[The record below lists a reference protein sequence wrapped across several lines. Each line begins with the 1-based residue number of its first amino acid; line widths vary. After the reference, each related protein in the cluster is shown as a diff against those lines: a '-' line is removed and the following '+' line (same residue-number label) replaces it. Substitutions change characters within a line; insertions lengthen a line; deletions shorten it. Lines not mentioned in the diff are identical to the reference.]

1 MLGGRDW
8 ATIAPR
14 MSAAFKL
21 LVIADESPEFPA
33 ALHYAALRAKRS
45 GDGVVMLRVV
55 EPPEPAEWVSVSEEI
70 RRQAA
75 EAAEALTQRFAAE
88 VWAETGVTVEIVIRE
103 GELKDEIRRL
113 LEQDSSVK
121 LVVLAAS
128 SNKGGPGPLVQSLAK
143 GLGLHGH
150 AIPVL
155 VVPGGLSKEEIKAF
169 ADPEPPPAAPSP

>member
-1 MLGGRDW
+1 
-8 ATIAPR
+8 
-14 MSAAFKL
+14 MSGAFKY

-33 ALHYAALRAKRS
+33 ALHYAALRAKRA
-45 GDGVVMLRVV
+45 GDAIVMLRVV

-88 VWAETGVTVEIVIRE
+88 VWAESGLTVEIVIRE
-103 GELKDEIRRL
+103 GELKAEIRRL
-113 LEQDSSVK
+113 IEEDSAIK

-128 SNKGGPGPLVQSLAK
+128 SAKGGPGPLVSSLAK
-143 GLGLHGH
+143 GHGFGGH

-155 VVPGGLSKEEIKAF
+155 VVPGGLSKEELKGL
-169 ADPEPPPAAPSP
+169 ADPDAPSGTAA